1 MAGLL
6 SGLSRLGLGSLENM
20 DLYEKPKK
28 EDEKE
33 KEKAAE
39 AKAALPTF
47 HEQDFLF
54 NKSHNC
60 PVCDKEFKVKTVK
73 VGRVRLAGSDMD
85 LRPKYEYM
93 DTLKYDVIVCP
104 RCGYAALSR
113 YFKFLTTPQAK
124 LIKEKISANFKPRD
138 DDKKEIFTYEEALDR
153 YKLALANAI
162 VKMAKPSE
170 KAYICLKTAWLL
182 RGKGENLDKA
192 DPEYTKKKKKVDDEE
207 KEFLKS
213 ALDGFLTA
221 RQSESFPMCGMDEST
236 VDYLIAVTAAKF
248 EQYDL
253 ATKMIGSVLTSNGA
267 NTRMKDRARMFR
279 DQIMKQIKMKNA
291 AGNEAKG

>member
-6 SGLSRLGLGSLENM
+6 SGLSRLGLGALESL

-28 EDEKE
+28 EEKK
-33 KEKAAE
+33 KEE
-39 AKAALPTF
+39 VKAALPVF

-54 NKSHNC
+54 NKSYTC
-60 PVCDKEFKVKTVK
+60 PVCDKEFKAKTVK
-73 VGRVRLAGSDMD
+73 VGRVKLSGSDMD

-93 DTLKYDVIVCP
+93 DTLKYDVIMCP

-113 YFKFLTTPQAK
+113 YFKFLTLHQAK
-124 LIKEKISANFKPRD
+124 LIKEKISANFKPREE
-138 DDKKEIFTYEEALDR
+138 DKRETYTYDEALER
-153 YKLALANAI
+153 YKLALVNAI

-170 KAYICLKTAWLL
+170 KAYICLKSAWLL
-182 RGKGENLDKA
+182 RGKGEHLDKA
-192 DPEYTKKKKKVDDEE
+192 DPEYADKKKKIDEEE

-236 VDYLIAVTAAKF
+236 VDYVIAVTAMKF
-248 EQYDL
+248 EQYDV
-253 ATKMIGSVLTSNGA
+253 ATKLISGVIASNNA
-267 NTRMKDRARMFR
+267 NTRMKDRARMLKE
-279 DQIMKQIKMKNA
+279 QIMKQIKMKNA
-291 AGNEAKG
+291 AGSEAKG